1 MYPIVERDITTLSW
15 SEAAAVDAA
24 AAANRRAYPKL
35 ATPAQQEQRRFAAEE
50 IAKRKD
56 VAKMSVKPIKLSKIA
71 KYIRK
76 KVKKQEQKNQ
86 RTKEPKNQIKPNIR
100 KEKESSSTERKRNT
114 NRI

>member
-15 SEAAAVDAA
+15 SEAVDAA

-50 IAKRKD
+50 IAKRKN

-76 KVKKQEQKNQ
+76 KVKKQEQKQ
-86 RTKEPKNQIKPNIR
+86 KQNQIKPNIR

>member
-15 SEAAAVDAA
+15 SEAA

-76 KVKKQEQKNQ
+76 KVKKQEQKQ
-86 RTKEPKNQIKPNIR
+86 NQIKPNIR

>member
-15 SEAAAVDAA
+15 SEAVDAA

-76 KVKKQEQKNQ
+76 KVKKQEQKQ
-86 RTKEPKNQIKPNIR
+86 NQIKPNIR

>member
-76 KVKKQEQKNQ
+76 KVKKQEQKQ
-86 RTKEPKNQIKPNIR
+86 NQIKPNIR